1 MKSLRF
7 LVSLTVVW
15 TVLACVTPSGAG
27 PKDVE
32 HPFIFMTKADVA
44 AAKEAVA
51 NEQWA
56 KDELQRVREKRGWG
70 QTQRDLLL
78 WLVAG
83 DEKARDRQKK
93 YLLSYAGKG
102 AGRLPWSDNYL
113 SVIRYDA
120 LYSELTPAERERMLA
135 TFRKNAEWAIK
146 HTRRLT
152 KHNWLPNMQW
162 PRSFSAQM
170 MALCTKDEDLIR
182 RVFESPNGFKWYFDQ
197 YVSDGYFYN
206 EEFGKQTS
214 MIGELLLW
222 CRGTKNL
229 GLNQY
234 GFGYT
239 GKGGA
244 TMKKYLQ
251 SLMILGMGQVD
262 LGTSRPHY
270 AKLTMGDAKGG
281 PHPGYAF
288 QHALVSGYLTD
299 GSGGEK
305 RWYASNMNGR
315 DHKNRKVSKMHM
327 PMWFEVSHA
336 TWPEAHFDYF
346 LAQMRSPKDDK
357 YYPSLYWGLDPID
370 PNEVTPP
377 AAPCGVYDERG
388 LVILRSD
395 ESPKFWESRNSLA
408 LGLRLATPYVHHVPD
423 NFCLTGFYAHQ
434 RPIYLNRQVS
444 GGYAGTDAGWSN
456 SVRSHNGVMVD
467 NREPRSIGIIPS
479 PRRDFNK
486 HVKFVAARGKGVYPD
501 VDMTRALMLTGEY
514 LFDVYAL
521 KSDRPRSY
529 LWSAHTLGHLCPQRP
544 TDWAKTRQ
552 LIGSVFDLT
561 GERSYTPGEKQWTVT
576 AYQTSAGA
584 PRHSGLGE
592 SWFKRRVGVR
602 MTMLG
607 EKGTTAYT
615 AIAPATA
622 GAKFR
627 IRRSAD
633 EPGGASILAHRTAKQ
648 TMFVAVHEP
657 YEDTHRIRDIQRIAR
672 TDDAVAVAIR
682 GDGWTD
688 ILAVR
693 IGDDADELIELKRGP
708 YRLSFRNYAYVRMT
722 PSKLSATGG
731 LVKGH
736 FPWTGKG
743 TPAVMLNGSRERSY
757 LRDGMIY
764 VDLKPAGEKHGPAI
778 LTSKGQVGPIA
789 SRWFPRQVAFKTGGS
804 AKATLTL
811 RNIGSQPADA
821 TVAVS
826 AGDGLSCE
834 PSVVELDAL
843 APGAEKRVQVIV
855 SGDKTQANR
864 LQTIR
869 TWSEEGDV
877 PVQPAEL
884 TVAHGVSVVW
894 RQVWPRDFSRT
905 VYAPRYTARYDY
917 MKQTNAAML
926 LDPSGRDHT
935 LARRGGGPLPKLYR
949 AQPDPKK
956 KGDWDVDRVE
966 VHGFRAFK
974 PRLEKGGP
982 GGNPFLADMGRHP
995 HGYASQFEYRF
1006 TEPWIDIRRRG
1017 GKADE
1022 WICFDWRSEVRVKSD
1037 ALKEKYPERL
1047 LVCDGKKVESATDSK
1062 GRARLSDDL
1071 SPRAVFQRP
1080 AGVEFG
1086 RVMLYPAGT
1095 KVIDGQ
1101 VFQKASEPM
1110 AFTFCREEEFANI
1123 VEQWL
1128 SSDGRVKIQPW
1139 GQGDMH

>member
-1 MKSLRF
+1 MKSLHLPA
-7 LVSLTVVW
+7 LVAVFA
-15 TVLACVTPSGAG
+15 VLPLWASPAAAG

-32 HPFIFMTKADVA
+32 HPFIFMTQADVA
-44 AAKEAVA
+44 AAKQAVA

-56 KDELQRVREKRGWG
+56 KEELQRVRKKRGWG

-102 AGRLPWSDNYL
+102 PGRLPWSDNYL

-120 LYSELTPAERERMLA
+120 LYSELTPAERKRMLA

-152 KHNWLPNMQW
+152 RHNWLPNMQW

-182 RVFESPNGFKWYFDQ
+182 RVFESPNGFKWYFDE

-251 SLMILGMGQVD
+251 SLMILGMGRVD
-262 LGTSRPHY
+262 LGTDRPHY
-270 AKLTMGDAKGG
+270 PKLTMGDAKGG
-281 PHPGYAF
+281 AHPGYAF
-288 QHALVSGYLTD
+288 QHALVTGYLTD

-327 PMWFEVSHA
+327 AMWFEVSHA
-336 TWPEAHFDYF
+336 AWPKSHFDYF
-346 LAQMRSPKDDK
+346 LAQMRSPGEDK

-370 PNEVTPP
+370 PEKVTPP
-377 AAPCGVYDERG
+377 EAPCGVYDERG
-388 LVILRSD
+388 MVILRSD
-395 ESPKFWESRNSLA
+395 ESPEFWERPDALA

-423 NFCLTGFYAHQ
+423 NFCLTGFYAYQ

-456 SVRSHNGVMVD
+456 SVRSHCGVMVD

-479 PRRDFNK
+479 PRRDFNR
-486 HVKFVAARGKGVYPD
+486 HVKFVAARGRDIYPD
-501 VDMTRALMLTGEY
+501 VDMTRSLMLTGEY
-514 LFDVYAL
+514 LFDVFAL

-529 LWSAHTLGHLCPQRP
+529 LWSAHTLGHLCPDRP
-544 TDWAKTRQ
+544 ADWARTRQ

-561 GERSYTPGEKQWTVT
+561 GERSYTPGREQWTVT

-584 PRHSGLGE
+584 PRHGGFPE
-592 SWFKRRVGVR
+592 SWFDRRVGVR

-615 AIAPATA
+615 AVAPATA

-627 IRRSAD
+627 IKRGAD
-633 EPGGASILAHRTAKQ
+633 EPGGASILAHRTARE
-648 TMFVAVHEP
+648 TMFVALHEP
-657 YEDTHRIRDIQRIAR
+657 YEDTHRIRDIRRIAR
-672 TDDAVAVAIR
+672 TDDAVAVAVR

-688 ILAVR
+688 VLAVR
-693 IGDDADELIELKRGP
+693 IGDDANEPIELGSGP
-708 YRLSFRNYAYVRMT
+708 YRVRFRNYAYVRMT
-722 PSKLSATGG
+722 PETLSATGG
-731 LVKGH
+731 LVEGH
-736 FPWTGKG
+736 FPWTGKD
-743 TPAVMLNGSRERSY
+743 TPAVTLNGETERSY
-757 LRDGMIY
+757 LRERMIF
-764 VDLKPAGEKHGPAI
+764 VNTKPSGPEKTTDLLSSAGRP
-778 LTSKGQVGPIA
+778 GPIA
-789 SRWFPRQVAFKTGGS
+789 ARWFPRHLALETGGS
-804 AKATLTL
+804 AEVTLTL
-811 RNIGSQPADA
+811 RNIGSAKADA
-821 TVAVS
+821 RVTFR
-826 AGDGLSCE
+826 AGEGLSCE
-834 PSVVELDAL
+834 PNVIQLDGLSVGE
-843 APGAEKRVQVIV
+843 EKAVTVTV
-855 SGDKTQANR
+855 SGNAEHANR
-864 LQTIR
+864 LQAVR
-869 TWSEEGDV
+869 AAGRGDLA
-877 PVQPAEL
+877 VQPAEL
-884 TVAHGVSVVW
+884 TVAHGVAVVW

-949 AQPDPKK
+949 AVPHEKK
-956 KGDWDVDRVE
+956 KGEWDVERVN

-974 PRLEKGGP
+974 PQREKGGP
-982 GGNPFLADMGRHP
+982 DGHRFYADMGRHP

-1006 TEPWIDIRRRG
+1006 MEDWIDIRRRG
-1017 GKADE
+1017 GKADR
-1022 WICFDWRSEVRVKSD
+1022 WVCFDWLSRVRVKSD
-1037 ALKEKYPERL
+1037 ALKQKYPELL
-1047 LVCDGKKVESATDSK
+1047 LVCDGKEVTAATDRR
-1062 GRARLSDDL
+1062 GRAKLPGDS
-1071 SPRAVFQRP
+1071 SPRAVFHRP

-1086 RVMLYPAGT
+1086 RVMLYPKT
-1095 KVIDGQ
+1095 TRIIDGK
-1101 VFQKASEPM
+1101 VFQPASDPM
-1110 AFTFCREEEFANI
+1110 GFTFAREKQFAKI
-1123 VEQWL
+1123 VEKWL
-1128 SSDGRVKIQPW
+1128 SREGRVEIEPW